1 MCPGVPG
8 TVQEQ
13 GRGDSMRLACQRF
26 GGRLNRFWRVI
37 PRFPAHYILMQD
49 IRCRC
54 SARLG
59 LHHLCPYCL
68 TLPAR
73 ANSMA
78 RRLLLCPP
86 RWRRRSPYIWAVLPR
101 YRAMGS
107 ATFSGLVLSAMRW
120 PIVCLYRPATLE
132 EGEMPYCGPVGL
144 AVTTFPTGSTSV
156 ENTPSPPTKTR
167 DKISVIPVCT
177 ASAW

>member
-1 MCPGVPG
+1 
-8 TVQEQ
+8 
-13 GRGDSMRLACQRF
+13 MRLACPRF

-37 PRFPAHYILMQD
+37 PRFPEHYILMQD

-78 RRLLLCPP
+78 RRLRLCPP
-86 RWRRRSPYIWAVLPR
+86 RWRRRSPYTSVGRPK
-101 YRAMGS
+101 YKAMGN
-107 ATFSGLVLSAMRW
+107 ATFSGRVLSAKR
-120 PIVCLYRPATLE
+120 
-132 EGEMPYCGPVGL
+132 
-144 AVTTFPTGSTSV
+144 
-156 ENTPSPPTKTR
+156 
-167 DKISVIPVCT
+167 
-177 ASAW
+177 